1 MGVSIGNKS
10 KHPVSYA
17 GEGEI
22 LGPFLVQLGTAQ
34 TQLFAVDRPLG
45 NSLRS
50 RDPEAGLVLQAG
62 MEQRQ
67 PGCNGAELRWGS
79 RNPLERHGLRRV
91 LQSPQGKLS
100 WVA

>member
-50 RDPEAGLVLQAG
+50 RDPEAGLVLASWD
-62 MEQRQ
+62 
-67 PGCNGAELRWGS
+67 GAETARLQ
-79 RNPLERHGLRRV
+79 RRRAQV
-91 LQSPQGKLS
+91 GFT
-100 WVA
+100 